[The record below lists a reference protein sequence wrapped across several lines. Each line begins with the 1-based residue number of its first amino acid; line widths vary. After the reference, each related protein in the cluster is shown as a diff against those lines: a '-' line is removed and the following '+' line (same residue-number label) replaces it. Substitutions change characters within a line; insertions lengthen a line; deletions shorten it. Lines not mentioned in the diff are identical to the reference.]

1 MQCRILRASLLYLLV
16 LQMLHLPLPCPDL
29 DGECRGTPILS
40 LADTNAWHPLLLG
53 VRPNDDI
60 DRGPFGNKGSQGAK
74 KPSDSP
80 YGDLAVTAT
89 ASSSSSLGVSDES
102 ECQAPFFAAT
112 ITLRVAPPFSSSRK
126 IPLNEF
132 SWTLDARTLRAC
144 ACIWRL

>member
-1 MQCRILRASLLYLLV
+1 MQCRTVRASLLYLLV

-53 VRPNDDI
+53 VRPNGDI
-60 DRGPFGNKGSQGAK
+60 DRGPFGNNGAEGK
-74 KPSDSP
+74 KTPSDSP

-89 ASSSSSLGVSDES
+89 ASSTSVHCVSVEG
-102 ECQAPFFAAT
+102 EWQVPFFAAPVS
-112 ITLRVAPPFSSSRK
+112 LLVAPPFSSSQK

-144 ACIWRL
+144 ACVWRF